1 MGAKYVRNITKLL
14 KATSGRLFG
23 RVTSGTGRGEELT
36 PASVRTLLSVSTTAE
51 TAVLLAD
58 KADLVGG
65 VIPTAQIP
73 AVAITEYLGSVANQS
88 AMLALTGDR
97 GDWCLRSDLSTTWVL
112 SDDDSSL
119 LASWIQL
126 SYPTAPVTS
135 VAGRTGV
142 VTLSNTDISG
152 LGTLATQ
159 SGTFSGTSSGTNT
172 GDQSLFS
179 TIAVSGQSNVLADQP
194 SDTLTLVAGTNITI
208 TTDASTDTITIAASG
223 GGSPGGSTTQFQF
236 NNAGAFGGTTAVVY
250 AGTGTHVVITAQA
263 AATVPLCLKGA
274 ASQSGNLIE
283 WQNSSGTVLA
293 NVTSTGIVSS
303 TAGLRVTGLGTTFLE
318 TSLNECYLT
327 CPNGSIQFQGGGG
340 FTRIDAATGNM
351 RWYIGGSYSTGFGS
365 NAAGVCQVNN
375 GTMGTYRDLLIR
387 NLGLNGAISAG
398 GGVGVAFIANAT
410 TAPTTNPT
418 GGGILYV
425 ESGALKYR
433 GSSGTVT
440 TLGPA

>member
-36 PASVRTLLSVSTTAE
+36 PESVRTLLSVSTTAE
-51 TAVLLAD
+51 TAALLAD

-73 AVAITEYLGSVANQS
+73 AVAISEYLGSVLSQS
-88 AMLALTGDR
+88 AMLALSGDR

-159 SGTFSGTSSGTNT
+159 SGTFSGTSSNTNT
-172 GDQSLFS
+172 GDQNLFS
-179 TIAVSGQSNVLADQP
+179 TIAVSGQSNVVADQT
-194 SDTLTLVAGTNITI
+194 SDTLTLIAGTNITI
-208 TTDASTDTITIAASG
+208 TTDASTDAITITAAG
-223 GGSPGGSTTQFQF
+223 GGSPGGSTSHVQYNSGGSF
-236 NNAGAFGGTTAVVY
+236 AGSAALTFSTT
-250 AGTGTHVVITAQA
+250 TTHLTITSQSA
-263 AATVPLCLKGA
+263 AYVPLCIIAA

-283 WQNSSGTVLA
+283 VKNSSSSTVWAVSSDGLFVQFG
-293 NVTSTGIVSS
+293 NTVTTTGIRRAASS
-303 TAGLRVTGLGTTFLE
+303 QSMILRSSGITTIQGSGISQVGGTAGLLLGDVDYGTYYVSTGGFGGQIRIIPNVMGNSSRNGADVYVAGGTASSSGNWNGGNIYLNGGTKNGTGVVGNIIMNTLPTSSPGVTGALWNDAGTLK
-318 TSLNECYLT
+318 
-327 CPNGSIQFQGGGG
+327 
-340 FTRIDAATGNM
+340 
-351 RWYIGGSYSTGFGS
+351 
-365 NAAGVCQVNN
+365 
-375 GTMGTYRDLLIR
+375 
-387 NLGLNGAISAG
+387 IS
-398 GGVGVAFIANAT
+398 
-410 TAPTTNPT
+410 
-418 GGGILYV
+418 
-425 ESGALKYR
+425 
-433 GSSGTVT
+433 
-440 TLGPA
+440 